1 MSVAA
6 LQLSLELATRTPG
19 LGWGESL
26 PSDVGECMQR
36 EVQALAG
43 LKRRL
48 RDDDARS
55 MVVREHV
62 ADALTALSQQRLA
75 SAVEALVRGT
85 AGAREV
91 PMFQVVR
98 YAAARGVE
106 NMFRRGRSQ
115 RAGSREARSRGAALG
130 WSELSWIVA
139 IFCAIHTIWYV
150 QSV

>member
-1 MSVAA
+1 M
-6 LQLSLELATRTPG
+6 G
-19 LGWGESL
+19 
-26 PSDVGECMQR
+26 R
-36 EVQALAG
+36 EPPERRGRVHAERSAGALAG
-43 LKRRL
+43 LERRL

-130 WSELSWIVA
+130 SELSWIVA

>member
-1 MSVAA
+1 MALRLDMPTNAGAPDCNGLDAWGDSGVRVAA

-62 ADALTALSQQRLA
+62 ADALTAF
-75 SAVEALVRGT
+75 SATIGFCRRSF
-85 AGAREV
+85 GAR
-91 PMFQVVR
+91 
-98 YAAARGVE
+98 
-106 NMFRRGRSQ
+106 NCGR
-115 RAGSREARSRGAALG
+115 ARSPNVPGGALRSG
-130 WSELSWIVA
+130 SGS
-139 IFCAIHTIWYV
+139 
-150 QSV
+150 

>member
-1 MSVAA
+1 MALRLDMPTNAGAPDCNGLDAWGDSGVRVAA

-36 EVQALAG
+36 EVQARWLG
-43 LKRRL
+43 LERRL

-98 YAAARGVE
+98 YE
-106 NMFRRGRSQ
+106 
-115 RAGSREARSRGAALG
+115 
-130 WSELSWIVA
+130 
-139 IFCAIHTIWYV
+139 
-150 QSV
+150 SV